1 MLGSLCQV
9 YVSGNDDG
17 AVVCVVAGAGPV
29 VAGAGP
35 VVAEA
40 GPVVAEAG
48 PVVAEAG
55 PVVAEA
61 GPVVLDDP
69 REPLAAVVLAEVV
82 LEAVVLDGPPAPV
95 DGTVVL
101 GAFVP
106 EGAFVPG
113 GAGVV
118 GTVVLEGA
126 EAVAGRVVV
135 VTWPVAADLGVAPPP
150 QPARTRANAAGT
162 ASAARLLTAPRHP
175 ELFGSRSVGTGT

>member
-17 AVVCVVAGAGPV
+17 DVVCVVAG
-29 VAGAGP
+29 
-35 VVAEA
+35 
-40 GPVVAEAG
+40 
-48 PVVAEAG
+48 AG

-69 REPLAAVVLAEVV
+69 REPLAAVVLAAVVLAEVVLAAVV

-95 DGTVVL
+95 DGAVLL

-113 GAGVV
+113 GAAAV
-118 GTVVLEGA
+118 GAVVLEGA

-175 ELFGSRSVGTGT
+175 ELFGSRSVGTGTGGD

>member
-35 VVAEA
+35 VV
-40 GPVVAEAG
+40 
-48 PVVAEAG
+48 
-55 PVVAEA
+55 
-61 GPVVLDDP
+61 LDDP
-69 REPLAAVVLAEVV
+69 REPLAAVVLAAVVLAEVV
-82 LEAVVLDGPPAPV
+82 LEAVVLEAVVLDGPTVPV
-95 DGTVVL
+95 DGAVAL

-113 GAGVV
+113 GAA
-118 GTVVLEGA
+118 VLEGA
-126 EAVAGRVVV
+126 EAVVGRVVV

-150 QPARTRANAAGT
+150 QPARTRVNAAGT
-162 ASAARLLTAPRHP
+162 ASAARLLTAPRRS
-175 ELFGSRSVGTGT
+175 ELFGSRSVGTGTGGD